1 MVLHQTGAGGPGKHC
16 SADRPVVNK
25 QPQAL
30 LASRQKAPAHP
41 ENRDGCTQLAAAT
54 RIKS

>member
-1 MVLHQTGAGGPGKHC
+1 MALHQTGAGRHGKHC

>member
-1 MVLHQTGAGGPGKHC
+1 MVLYQTGAGGPGKHC

-30 LASRQKAPAHP
+30 LASRQK
-41 ENRDGCTQLAAAT
+41 GAA
-54 RIKS
+54 SS